1 MYSIYNTLAYC
12 NNEKKDYPNMIFN
25 WEKAKEY
32 LEQLSD
38 IENQK
43 NMGHLLNSLGMAYFG
58 TNNFKKAQ

>member
-1 MYSIYNTLAYC
+1 
-12 NNEKKDYPNMIFN
+12 MIFN